1 MSLQQRLDA
10 MRAKSGQRI
19 PPDIRVIMDR
29 AREELNHSGIVER
42 ALGSGTVAPE
52 FALLNADGREIRSR
66 DLLARG
72 PLIVNFYRGKW

>member
-1 MSLQQRLDA
+1 MSLKQRLDA
-10 MRAKSGQRI
+10 MRARSGEKM
-19 PPDIRVIMDR
+19 PPDIRAIMDR
-29 AREELNHSGIVER
+29 AKEELNRSGVVER
-42 ALGSGTVAPE
+42 ALGVGATAPE